1 MQQHSDKMSKW
12 AAESTEA
19 LGDPIFCILLRVA
32 VILLQP
38 LQHFMNLVK
47 KRRSKDEPQ
56 NLACLVWG
64 KARDILAEIVALQ
77 NSVDLFELFEEAPIS
92 YMNTLQRCVTK
103 MCLELQAG
111 FTWRIIDSVE
121 AIHVSML
128 WFAYGSAGAEC
139 QERVDLCRKLLSPLD
154 GSRLHASCRKSF
166 LFSRPNCDTSSTTT
180 APSR

>member
-1 MQQHSDKMSKW
+1 
-12 AAESTEA
+12 
-19 LGDPIFCILLRVA
+19 
-32 VILLQP
+32 
-38 LQHFMNLVK
+38 MNLVK

-56 NLACLVWG
+56 HLACLVWG

-92 YMNTLQRCVTK
+92 YMITLQRCVTN

-121 AIHVSML
+121 ATHVSML

-139 QERVDLCRKLLSPLD
+139 QERVHLCRK
-154 GSRLHASCRKSF
+154 
-166 LFSRPNCDTSSTTT
+166 
-180 APSR
+180 